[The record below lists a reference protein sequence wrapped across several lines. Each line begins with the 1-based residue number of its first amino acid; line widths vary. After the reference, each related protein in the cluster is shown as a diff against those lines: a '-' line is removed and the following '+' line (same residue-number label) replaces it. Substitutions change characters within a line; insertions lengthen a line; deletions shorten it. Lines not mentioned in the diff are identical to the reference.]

1 MREGENELR
10 ELLFAA
16 KTADEVCYVG
26 ICVITYCISLTFVG
40 LDSDPK

>member
-26 ICVITYCISLTFVG
+26 VITYCISLTFVG
-40 LDSDPK
+40 LDSNLK